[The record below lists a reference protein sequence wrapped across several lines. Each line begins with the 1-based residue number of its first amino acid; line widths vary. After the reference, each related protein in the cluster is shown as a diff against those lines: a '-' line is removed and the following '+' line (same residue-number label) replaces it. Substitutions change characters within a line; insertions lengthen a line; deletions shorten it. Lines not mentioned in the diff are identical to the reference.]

1 MNANILRGHNK
12 YGKVLAESIIGSA
25 LLTRRCKYEC

>member
-1 MNANILRGHNK
+1 MNANNLESHNN
-12 YGKVLAESIIGSA
+12 YGKVLAESILGSA